1 MVLDMSAE
9 DKILRQKAQHKAWR
23 ENNKERVKAY
33 YIYHSSRPEHR
44 ERIRLWH
51 STHRDQINQR
61 ARARRLAALASLS
74 ALQEQQGVET
84 NSPDENIYTEINGI
98 NTS

>member
-9 DKILRQKAQHKAWR
+9 DKILRQKAQQKAWR

-61 ARARRLAALASLS
+61 ARARRLASLA
-74 ALQEQQGVET
+74 ALQEQQGVDS

>member
-1 MVLDMSAE
+1 MSAE
-9 DKILRQKAQHKAWR
+9 DNILKQKAQQKAWR
-23 ENNKERVKAY
+23 EANKERVKAY

-51 STHRDQINQR
+51 STHRERINQR
-61 ARARRLAALASLS
+61 ARIRRHAATLAALS

-84 NSPDENIYTEINGI
+84 NSLDVNNKYN
-98 NTS
+98 

>member
-9 DKILRQKAQHKAWR
+9 DKILRQKAQQKAWR

-33 YIYHSSRPEHR
+33 YTYHSSRPEHR

-61 ARARRLAALASLS
+61 ARARRLASLA
-74 ALQEQQGVET
+74 ALQEQQGFD
-84 NSPDENIYTEINGI
+84 PQLARRKIYTQR
-98 NTS
+98 